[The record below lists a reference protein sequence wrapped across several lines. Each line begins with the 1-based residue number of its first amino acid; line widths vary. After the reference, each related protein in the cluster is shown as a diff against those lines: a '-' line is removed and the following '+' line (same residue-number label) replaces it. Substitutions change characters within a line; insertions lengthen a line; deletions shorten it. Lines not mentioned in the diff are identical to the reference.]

1 MSVTMT
7 PVLQKFLDSC
17 QGIPEIINVTVE
29 DPTDL
34 MMAQVAGAFE
44 LSQLPVLFRFTIKDS
59 EGNPQPVEGII
70 PYEILNTLNA
80 PPVSELVNAA
90 DRHSIVPAYGI
101 RFTHPDGTGSYPL
114 VGHEWV
120 SADIPEIEE
129 LIARIKALPNVIDV
143 TVHNVVDPEIIA
155 KTGYDNAVRFVISVK
170 GVTDLHI
177 TEKNDYFHDYSNF
190 VLSKEIYL
198 NKENYDNIVANAAAS
213 IETIL
218 AKGKLC

>member
-1 MSVTMT
+1 MT

-17 QGIPEIINVTVE
+17 KGIPEIIDVTVE

-70 PYEILNTLNA
+70 PYEILNTLEA

-90 DRHSIVPAYGI
+90 DRHSVVPAYGI
-101 RFTHPDGTGSYPL
+101 RFTHPDGSGSYPL

-120 SADIPEIEE
+120 HADIPELDG
-129 LIARIKALPNVIDV
+129 LINRLKALPNVIDV

-155 KTGYDNAVRFVISVK
+155 KTGSDNAVRFVISID
-170 GVTDLHI
+170 GVTNLHI
-177 TEKNDYFHDYSNF
+177 NEKDDYFHDYSNF
-190 VLSKEIYL
+190 ILSKEIYL
-198 NKENYDNIVANAAAS
+198 DPANHDSIVTSAAES
-213 IETIL
+213 IETVL